1 MGICFSLCK
10 RIAVALFIASAM
22 SSVFILLPSC
32 ILLPAQAKAKYN
44 VVTLTFPDEPG
55 LGVLQVEGG
64 QNVIKDSLGTTG
76 AGTTNVAP
84 ARGKVLL
91 KVIPGR
97 NITLSVGPRLVENP
111 QLLVGIDPTNIN
123 ELKMRVNTF
132 DASEE
137 GKADRFLL
145 KIGHL
150 KNLVSVNLMGS
161 DVSNRG
167 ISRLSSLPALSYLSL
182 HSTMVDAKAVPFIA
196 TLKSLGQ
203 LDMSELPLA
212 GADFSPLAKL
222 PKLKIFLAN
231 RANIGDSEL
240 KTLVGCKVV
249 SSLFLSMNGRI
260 TDASASTLA
269 SMPSVNYVDLVGTSV
284 TAAAVPRLK
293 HIGMILLDESTFPGQ
308 SAAQVHKRFPNVW
321 VESRGG
327 KRRKP
332 SEDELRM
339 FAPTRY

>member
-1 MGICFSLCK
+1 MGRSLSIF
-10 RIAVALFIASAM
+10 RSASLALLLAFIS
-22 SSVFILLPSC
+22 
-32 ILLPAQAKAKYN
+32 LPANISQPANAKAKYN
-44 VVTLTFPDEPG
+44 VVTFTFPDEPG
-55 LGVLQVEGG
+55 LGVLQAEGG
-64 QNVIKDSLGTTG
+64 NNVEKDSLSTTG
-76 AGTTNVAP
+76 AGTTNLAP

-91 KVIPGR
+91 KVTPGR
-97 NITLSVGPRLVENP
+97 NIVLSVGPHLVDNP
-111 QLLVGIDPTNIN
+111 QLLAGIDPTNIFDI
-123 ELKMRVNTF
+123 KMRVNTF

-145 KIGHL
+145 KIGHF
-150 KNLVSVNLMGS
+150 KNLKSITLMGS

-167 ISRLSSLPALSYLSL
+167 ILRLNSLPALKYLSL
-182 HSTMVDAKAVPFIA
+182 HSTLADAKAVPFIA
-196 TLKSLGQ
+196 TLKSLEQ
-203 LDMSELPLA
+203 LDMSELSLA
-212 GADFSPLAKL
+212 GADFAPLTKL
-222 PKLKIFLAN
+222 PKLTIFAAN
-231 RANIGDSEL
+231 RSSIGDSEL

-249 SSLFLSMNGRI
+249 SSLFLSMNAKI

-269 SMPSVNYVDLVGTSV
+269 SMPSVHYVDLVGTSV
-284 TAAAVPRLK
+284 TAAALPRLR
-293 HIGMILLDESTFPGQ
+293 HIGMVLLDESAFPGQ